1 VLYAGIAAGSGI
13 SWLLLQVTHT
23 QLQRRPWR
31 NTLTDHP
38 RLFRVSPASL
48 PQVAAAF
55 SPDLQFYPP
64 LFALLV
70 AALAGADVA
79 FRQGKGLKL
88 ASAGLE
94 RLVLRDAGTILSGP
108 GGGGDR
114 RDTSHSPHTPLC
126 PLPPASCQSV
136 RTTWTEQP
144 SWWGTCWASRAS
156 ASAQTSRKP

>member
-1 VLYAGIAAGSGI
+1 
-13 SWLLLQVTHT
+13 
-23 QLQRRPWR
+23 
-31 NTLTDHP
+31 
-38 RLFRVSPASL
+38 
-48 PQVAAAF
+48 VAAAF

-108 GGGGDR
+108 GGGAIAVIR
-114 RDTSHSPHTPLC
+114 RIHRTPLSAPC
-126 PLPPASCQSV
+126 PLPPA
-136 RTTWTEQP
+136 
-144 SWWGTCWASRAS
+144 RA
-156 ASAQTSRKP
+156 